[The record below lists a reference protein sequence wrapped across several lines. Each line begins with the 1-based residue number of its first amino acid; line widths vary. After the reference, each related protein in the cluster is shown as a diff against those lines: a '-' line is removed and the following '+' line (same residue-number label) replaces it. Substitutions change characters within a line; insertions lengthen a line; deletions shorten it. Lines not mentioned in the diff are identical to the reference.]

1 VSSHHKLTSPLFLLL
16 LRIAQCPSLLVP
28 QTYGLVKEHTHAKTH
43 RTLIL
48 IAKVLQNLANKNDFS
63 GKEEFMEVMNG
74 FIERNVGKV
83 QFTLHVSK
91 VYYISTFLCLYN
103 IYIYYMSLTIF
114 MAT

>member
-1 VSSHHKLTSPLFLLL
+1 M
-16 LRIAQCPSLLVP
+16 P
-28 QTYGLVKEHTHAKTH
+28 QNYGLAKEHTHAKTH

-83 QFTLHVSK
+83 QELHPSPLINSILRSIFVICAL
-91 VYYISTFLCLYN
+91 YMLYINVL
-103 IYIYYMSLTIF
+103 LTIF

>member
-1 VSSHHKLTSPLFLLL
+1 V
-16 LRIAQCPSLLVP
+16 QCPALLVP
-28 QTYGLVKEHTHAKTH
+28 QTYGLVKGEVHPKTH

-83 QFTLHVSK
+83 QLHPPRIKSILYINVS
-91 VYYISTFLCLYN
+91 L
-103 IYIYYMSLTIF
+103 F
-114 MAT
+114 M